1 MTRTL
6 LATSLCIAVGALLA
20 WRIGGVVGRGVL
32 IGAVT
37 GGLVASVGVALQLK
51 IARTAPKRLMGAMAV
66 AFCMKLLAALLGAVT
81 LRFVPFAASRG
92 DWESFLLSFAACAVI
107 VMLIGLRDLLR
118 PDVMR
123 PDLVRTNAGDG
134 SLLKEGEQA

>member
-1 MTRTL
+1 
-6 LATSLCIAVGALLA
+6 
-20 WRIGGVVGRGVL
+20 
-32 IGAVT
+32 
-37 GGLVASVGVALQLK
+37 
-51 IARTAPKRLMGAMAV
+51 MAV
-66 AFCMKLLAALLGAVT
+66 AFCMKLLAAFLGAVT